1 VRVLVLGCGRM
12 GSAIATD
19 MAQSDEVSR
28 VVLGDF
34 DEKKTEQLATK
45 LESDKVSGQRIDVMN
60 QQTTKEMM
68 KNFDIIMSAL
78 PYTVSVQASKVAV
91 EAGVHLVDLSLEE
104 QQWELDTPA
113 KEAGVTL
120 IPDCGVAP
128 GLANILAGYGA
139 SLMDEAEDIHIVCG
153 GIPQKPVLPLG
164 YRIVWSTQDLV
175 DMYCEKSRIVRNGKI
190 VEVDT
195 LSGLEKVEFPGV
207 GELESFYTDGLSTL
221 LRTMK
226 GKVRN
231 MDEKTARWPGHA
243 EKIEAF
249 RNTGFFNTEPIEV
262 DGVKIVPRKVA
273 VSILDKAL
281 RLDGE
286 EDVTVLRVDVTGKKD
301 GNSVEYSFVMVDFFD
316 KQRRVTSMERT
327 TGYTAAIVGRMVA
340 RGDIQERGVV
350 PPEIALAGKFERF
363 TSELADRGIRIQ
375 EISRVK
381 GFL

>member
-12 GSAIATD
+12 GSTIAMD
-19 MAQSDEVSR
+19 MAQSDEVSE

-34 DEKKTEQLATK
+34 DEKKTKQLVTK
-45 LESDKVSGQRIDVMN
+45 LQSEKVSGQRVDVMDR
-60 QQTTKEMM
+60 QAAKEMM
-68 KNFDIIMSAL
+68 KNFDIVMSAL
-78 PYTVSVQASKVAV
+78 PYTISVQASKAAI
-91 EAGVHLVDLSLEE
+91 EAGVHLVDLSYEE
-104 QQWELDTPA
+104 QHWELDTPA
-113 KEAGVTL
+113 KKAEVTL
-120 IPDCGVAP
+120 VPDCGVAP
-128 GLANILAGYGA
+128 GLANILAGYGV
-139 SLMDEAEDIHIVCG
+139 SLMDEAEEIHIVCG

-164 YRIVWSTQDLV
+164 YRIVFSTQGLV
-175 DMYCEKSRIVRNGKI
+175 DMYCEKSRIVRNGKM

-195 LSGLEKVEFPGV
+195 LSGLEKVEFPKV
-207 GELESFYTDGLSTL
+207 GELEAFYTDGLSTL

-249 RNTGFFNTEPIEV
+249 RDTGFFNTEPIEV

-286 EDVTVLRVDVTGKKD
+286 EDVTVLRVDVKGKKD
-301 GNSVEYSFVMVDFFD
+301 GNSVEHAFVMVDFFD
-316 KQRRVTSMERT
+316 KQRRVTSMART

-350 PPEIALAGKFERF
+350 PPEIALAGKFKRF
-363 TSELADRGIRIQ
+363 TSELAERGITIQ
-375 EISRVK
+375 EISTVK
-381 GFL
+381 RFL

>member
-1 VRVLVLGCGRM
+1 
-12 GSAIATD
+12 
-19 MAQSDEVSR
+19 
-28 VVLGDF
+28 
-34 DEKKTEQLATK
+34 
-45 LESDKVSGQRIDVMN
+45 MN
-60 QQTTKEMM
+60 QQATKEIM

-78 PYTVSVQASKVAV
+78 PYTISAQASKVAV

-120 IPDCGVAP
+120 VPDCGVAP
-128 GLANILAGYGA
+128 GIANILAGYGA

-164 YRIVWSTQDLV
+164 YRIVFSTQGLV

-207 GELESFYTDGLSTL
+207 GELEAFYTDGLSTL
-221 LRTMK
+221 LRTMN

-262 DGVKIVPRKVA
+262 DGVKVVPRKVA
-273 VSILDKAL
+273 VSILDNAL

-316 KQRRVTSMERT
+316 KQRRVTSMART